1 MPLEESKKPVGNPSY
16 RGTLEELFTSHAK
29 DIEDACAYFVKMLPT
44 ADVIGLEKSGRRQ
57 TGRAA
62 PSATDWGGAQLR
74 LRSSRDIYQNSYVVH
89 RQAER
94 NRNAGCISWK
104 DIWGHGADEK
114 QDNLDG
120 SERLM
125 PGVFPTPFPYCRTA
139 AIILEPVIGEGGY
152 VPAPA
157 SYLKA
162 LREIADKHG
171 IMLIFDEVQAGFGRT
186 GKYFA
191 PEYSGVRPDMLVI
204 AKGIAN
210 GFPLSGVGGT
220 YAGNAVAC
228 AAGVACADVMKEE
241 NVLENA
247 QIRWNELLA
256 SLDEL
261 RESPTVGKYT
271 YSISDAR
278 VLVLMIGF
286 EFASASSP
294 PGDVAYRADAPKD
307 MASRV
312 SKKCIEKGMHL
323 LMTSIYQRPR
333 STSSPLHAH
342 SPLAC
347 APPPGQSA
355 TPSPPSLPFI
365 IQHGSQSL
373 PVSLN
378 LVLAFGWLVLRTLA
392 YIPALPT
399 NDSAEVQAGVNE
411 SDTSMLKLQWFPNA
425 SFAQTVS
432 YQLVGSE
439 SSGINKG
446 ALVHFSEQDTTNET
460 TTTPWIAFVSCD
472 SNGTDFSMEDDVFT
486 LARDRGAVAALLYSQ
501 WSEACIINAE
511 YQDPA
516 TFDQVFDI
524 FSTKS
529 LVTAR
534 TVENAFTN
542 VNQTLYG
549 NYNAETLNATFD
561 NVTNG
566 ISSGQASSG
575 YLLAT
580 LTAANASVS
589 DDNDSSDSGSTTA
602 SPGNSGGTDLAMIVL
617 YVITGAV
624 SLLFCTVILS
634 GAIRAIRHPER
645 YGPRPADPT
654 VGGEFG
660 QGQSRARGLTRA
672 ILDTF
677 PVIKFSRLP
686 VTQRNFGE
694 PNIVPK
700 PPDSESG
707 SGSIQMAELPASR
720 DVPAAGDRSESGNH
734 EEQRTWTSPVLTTN
748 SLRNNAEA
756 DGTSSPGAGPS
767 TPPDR
772 GNRAATPDAQETTSS
787 ISHAPVNAETSAD
800 SNLMPAA
807 IGRETCPICIID
819 FEEGDDIRVLPCEG
833 RHVFHQ
839 TCVDQWLLELSSSC
853 PICRHDFHALEEMIA
868 SGDAMQEDR
877 EDTHG
882 RHSSHMGSRFSR
894 YLRFARGR
902 RVHHNHRLWGNRD
915 DITED
920 PTDPP
925 MPMARDTTLSASSN
939 A

>member
-1 MPLEESKKPVGNPSY
+1 
-16 RGTLEELFTSHAK
+16 
-29 DIEDACAYFVKMLPT
+29 
-44 ADVIGLEKSGRRQ
+44 
-57 TGRAA
+57 
-62 PSATDWGGAQLR
+62 
-74 LRSSRDIYQNSYVVH
+74 
-89 RQAER
+89 
-94 NRNAGCISWK
+94 
-104 DIWGHGADEK
+104 
-114 QDNLDG
+114 
-120 SERLM
+120 
-125 PGVFPTPFPYCRTA
+125 
-139 AIILEPVIGEGGY
+139 
-152 VPAPA
+152 
-157 SYLKA
+157 
-162 LREIADKHG
+162 
-171 IMLIFDEVQAGFGRT
+171 
-186 GKYFA
+186 
-191 PEYSGVRPDMLVI
+191 
-204 AKGIAN
+204 
-210 GFPLSGVGGT
+210 
-220 YAGNAVAC
+220 
-228 AAGVACADVMKEE
+228 
-241 NVLENA
+241 
-247 QIRWNELLA
+247 
-256 SLDEL
+256 
-261 RESPTVGKYT
+261 
-271 YSISDAR
+271 
-278 VLVLMIGF
+278 
-286 EFASASSP
+286 
-294 PGDVAYRADAPKD
+294 
-307 MASRV
+307 MA
-312 SKKCIEKGMHL
+312 
-323 LMTSIYQRPR
+323 
-333 STSSPLHAH
+333 
-342 SPLAC
+342 
-347 APPPGQSA
+347 
-355 TPSPPSLPFI
+355 
-365 IQHGSQSL
+365 QSL
-373 PVSLN
+373 PVILN
-378 LVLAFGWLVLRTLA
+378 LVLVFGWLVLRTLA

-425 SFAQTVS
+425 SFSQTVS
-432 YQLVGSE
+432 YQLVGAE

-446 ALVHFSEQDTTNET
+446 ALIHFSEQNTTNET

-472 SNGTDFSMEDDVFT
+472 SNGTEFSMEDDVFT

-542 VNQTLYG
+542 INQTLYG
-549 NYNAETLNATFD
+549 DYNAETLNATFD

-566 ISSGQASSG
+566 ISSGQASPG

-580 LTAANASVS
+580 LTAANASLP
-589 DDNDSSDSGSTTA
+589 DDNDGSNSGSTTA

-624 SLLFCTVILS
+624 SLLFCIVILS

-677 PVIKFSRLP
+677 PVIKFSRMP

-694 PNIVPK
+694 PYIVPK

-707 SGSIQMAELPASR
+707 SGSIQMAELPALR
-720 DVPAAGDRSESGNH
+720 DVPATGDPSESGNH
-734 EEQRTWTSPVLTTN
+734 GEQRTWASPVLTTN

-767 TPPDR
+767 TPPGR
-772 GNRAATPDAQETTSS
+772 GNRTATPDAQETTSA
-787 ISHAPVNAETSAD
+787 IAHAPVNAETSAD
-800 SNLMPAA
+800 NSNLMPAA

-868 SGDAMQEDR
+868 SGDAMQQDH

-882 RHSSHMGSRFSR
+882 RHSFQMGSRFSR

-902 RVHHNHRLWGNRD
+902 RGHHNYRLWGNRD

-925 MPMARDTTLSASSN
+925 MPMARDTTLPTSISA
-939 A
+939 